1 MQWEK
6 RLQILDLQG
15 MNIQNIQ
22 ESSHN
27 LTASFKKL
35 IKIGKGPE

>member
-6 RLQILDLQG
+6 WLQIIDLQG

-27 LTASFKKL
+27 LIANFKKL
-35 IKIGKGPE
+35 IKNRQRT